1 MNRGIVTKRIIQG
14 VAAAF
19 GVLGLMWVFM
29 GLGFA
34 VTGFREP
41 DYLMTLLGISMAV
54 VLGGVLVAIAWT
66 NLRHFGSRSVRQ
78 VTALF
83 VATICLCFSSWLFQL
98 MEWLERA
105 KPMVGLLLVAMLW
118 LSLYLM
124 HRFYRALSRKLIQ
137 LAGLANGERG
147 DPALLSDAP
156 SDAPSERE

>member
-14 VAAAF
+14 VAVAF
-19 GVLGLMWVFM
+19 GVLGLMWMFM

-54 VLGGVLVAIAWT
+54 VLGGVLVAIAWA
-66 NLRHFGSRSVRQ
+66 NLRHFGSRSIRHVA
-78 VTALF
+78 ALV
-83 VATICLCFSSWLFQL
+83 VATIYLCFSSWLFQL

-124 HRFYRALSRKLIQ
+124 HRLYRALSCKLIQ